1 MNFSEPFIRRPVGT
15 TLLAAALFM
24 LGAVAYF
31 FLPVASLPAVDFPA
45 VGIGASR
52 PGADPETMA
61 ASVAAPLE
69 RRLSGIAGLN
79 ELTSSNSLGNT
90 QIIAQFDIDKNLDSA
105 ARDVQAAIN
114 ASLVDL
120 PSDLP
125 TAPTFRKASQSTM
138 PVLVLALTSDTL
150 PTSAIFDATDSVIAQ
165 RISQVPGVAEARIA
179 GAEQPAIR
187 VQVDSARLAA
197 MNLGVNE
204 AARALFAANAHSP
217 VGALSG
223 NLQEITLGTTDQ
235 LATPEDYRNIV
246 IASRNGAI
254 VKLGDVATVE
264 RGVRNRMSAGWFNG
278 RPAVIVIVTKQPNA
292 NVIETVDRIKALLP
306 QLQEWIP
313 SGVKI
318 NVLSDRT
325 QTIRASI
332 HDIQFTLAISVA
344 LVMLV
349 VFVFLRRA
357 TPVIAAGVSVPLSL
371 VGACAAM
378 WLAGF
383 SIDNL
388 SLMALTISV
397 GFVVD
402 DAIVMIENIERNR
415 ERGLSRLDAAI
426 VGARQIGFTVLSISL
441 SLIAVFIPLLFM
453 EGVMGRLLREFSLTL
468 VFAIVISTVV
478 SLTVTPMICAWLP
491 SRRAVRESEKTR
503 FDRWIEGG
511 LDRIV
516 DFYGRT
522 LRPVVD
528 HPWITLAVIL
538 GTVLWTVQLYRTIPK
553 GNLPQDDI
561 GLING
566 TTEAAPDVSFAEMSR
581 LQRRASETLLADPDV
596 ADVGS
601 FIGAGSLSAAGNQG
615 RLFVALKPAG
625 VRKSSSVEVI
635 NRLRKE
641 FAKIAGLNVYMVPSQ
656 DLRSGGRVSKAQ
668 YQFTLADASLEE
680 LEEWRGKVLARMK
693 QLPELVDVT
702 SDKES
707 GGLRAS
713 VIIDRNAASRMNVPI
728 AAINAAL
735 NSAFGQRQ
743 DTIIYTQRNQYRVIF
758 ETPPSR
764 QRDIRDLAGVYVS
777 STTGVQIPLTALA
790 RIERSS
796 MPLVVNHQG
805 VLPAVTISYNVA
817 PGSTLDAATAAVEA
831 VVAELNP
838 PSSLHAAFAGDAA
851 DFRKIAK
858 GMAALILAALLAV
871 YIILGILYESLLH
884 PITIIS
890 TLPSAGL
897 GALLSLELFG
907 VEFTVIAFIGIL
919 LLIGIVKKN
928 GIMLV
933 DFALSAERERGLS
946 FHDAALEAAKERFR
960 PILMTTLAAM
970 FGALPLAFATG
981 IGAELRRPLGIAIIG
996 GLLLSQALTLYTTPV
1011 IYLLMSKLRRAPKL
1025 EAAREEAAAEPF
1037 TVA

>member
-1 MNFSEPFIRRPVGT
+1 MNVSEPFVRRPVGT
-15 TLLAAALFM
+15 TLLAAALFL

-45 VGIGASR
+45 IGVSASR

-79 ELTSSNSLGNT
+79 ELTSTSSLGNT
-90 QIIAQFDIDKNLDSA
+90 QIIAQFDINKNLDSA

-120 PSDLP
+120 PTDLP
-125 TAPTFRKASQSTM
+125 SAPSFRKASQSTV
-138 PVLVLALTSDTL
+138 PVLVLAMTSDTL

-197 MNLGVNE
+197 MNIGVNE
-204 AARALFAANAHSP
+204 VAKALSAANAHSA
-217 VGALSG
+217 VGALAG
-223 NLQEITLGTTDQ
+223 DMQEITLGTTDQ

-246 IASRNGAI
+246 VASRNGAI

-264 RGVRNRMSAGWFNG
+264 RGVRNRNAAGWFNG
-278 RPAVIVIVTKQPNA
+278 KPAVLVIVTKQPAA
-292 NVIETVDRIKALLP
+292 NVVETVDQIKALLP
-306 QLQEWIP
+306 QLRQWIP

-318 NVLSDRT
+318 NVLADRT

-332 HDIQFTLAISVA
+332 HDIQFTLAVSIA
-344 LVMLV
+344 LVMMV
-349 VFVFLRRA
+349 VFVFLRRS
-357 TPVIAAGVSVPLSL
+357 TPVIAAGVTVPLSL
-371 VGACAAM
+371 VGTCAAM

-402 DAIVMIENIERNR
+402 DAIVMIENIEANR
-415 ERGLSRLDAAI
+415 ERGMKRIEAALE
-426 VGARQIGFTVLSISL
+426 GSSQIGFTVLSISL

-453 EGVMGRLLREFSLTL
+453 EGVMGRLLREFSVTL
-468 VFAIVISTVV
+468 AFAIIISTVV
-478 SLTVTPMICAWLP
+478 SLTVTPMVCAWLP
-491 SRRAVRESEKTR
+491 VPKEKGKNW
-503 FDRWIEGG
+503 FDRMIEGG

-516 DFYGRT
+516 EFYTRT
-522 LRPVVD
+522 LQPVVD
-528 HPWITLAVIL
+528 HPWITLVVIL
-538 GTVLWTVQLYRTIPK
+538 ATVGGTVQLYRTIPK

-566 TTEAAPDVSFAEMSR
+566 TTEASPDVSFEEMSR
-581 LQRRASETLLADPDV
+581 LQRRVNEVLLADPDV
-596 ADVGS
+596 ANVGS
-601 FIGAGSLSAAGNQG
+601 FIGAGQLTSSGNQG
-615 RLFVALKPAG
+615 RLFVALKSIGERQA
-625 VRKSSSVEVI
+625 SSKEVI
-635 NRLRKE
+635 NRLRKS
-641 FAKIAGLNVYMVPSQ
+641 FARIPGVSVFMVPSQ
-656 DLRSGGRVSKAQ
+656 DLRSGGRVSKSQ
-668 YQFTLADASLEE
+668 YQFTLSDASLEE
-680 LEEWRGKVLARMK
+680 LEEWREKFLTRLK
-693 QLPELVDVT
+693 QLPQLVDVT
-702 SDKES
+702 SDKEQ
-707 GGLRAS
+707 GGLRAQI
-713 VIIDRNAASRMNVPI
+713 IIDRNAASRMNVPI

-758 ETPPSR
+758 ETPPAR

-777 STTGVQIPLTALA
+777 SSSGQQVPLTALA

-805 VLPAVTISYNVA
+805 VLPAVTLSYNVA
-817 PGSTLDAATAAVEA
+817 PGSTLDAATAAIETA
-831 VVAELNP
+831 AAELNP
-838 PSSLHAAFAGDAA
+838 PSSLHAGFAGDAA
-851 DFRKIAK
+851 DFRKVAK
-858 GMAALILAALLAV
+858 GMATLILAALLAV
-871 YIILGILYESLLH
+871 YIILGILYESLVH
-884 PITIIS
+884 PVTIIS

-907 VEFTVIAFIGIL
+907 AEFTVIAFIGIL

-933 DFALSAERERGLS
+933 DFALHAERDRGMS
-946 FHDAALEAAKERFR
+946 THDAALEAARDRFR
-960 PILMTTLAAM
+960 PIVMTTLAAI
-970 FGALPLAFATG
+970 FGALPLAFANG
-981 IGAELRRPLGIAIIG
+981 IGAELRRPLGITIIG

-1011 IYLLMSKLRRAPKL
+1011 IYLLMSKLRRKPK
-1025 EAAREEAAAEPF
+1025 AEEAQHGETAHA
-1037 TVA
+1037 

>member
-1 MNFSEPFIRRPVGT
+1 MNVSEPFIRRPVGT
-15 TLLAAALFM
+15 TLLGAALFL

-45 VGIGASR
+45 IGIGASR

-69 RRLSGIAGLN
+69 RRLSGISGLN
-79 ELTSSNSLGNT
+79 ELTSTSSLGST
-90 QIIAQFDIDKNLDSA
+90 QIIAQFDIDKNIDAA

-114 ASLVDL
+114 AALVDL
-120 PSDLP
+120 PTDLP
-125 TAPTFRKASQSTM
+125 TAPSFRKASQSTM

-204 AARALFAANAHSP
+204 VGKALFTANAHAA

-223 NLQEITLGTTDQ
+223 GSQEITFDTTDQ
-235 LATPEDYRNIV
+235 LSTPEDYRNIV
-246 IASRNGAI
+246 VASRNGAI
-254 VKLGDVATVE
+254 VKLGDVARVE

-278 RPAVIVIVTKQPNA
+278 KPAVIIIVTKQPSA
-292 NVIETVDRIKALLP
+292 NVIETVDHIKSLLP
-306 QLQEWIP
+306 QMQQWIP
-313 SGVKI
+313 AGIKI
-318 NVLSDRT
+318 HVFADRT

-332 HDIQFTLAISVA
+332 HDIQLTLAISVA
-344 LVMLV
+344 LVMMV
-349 VFVFLRRA
+349 VFFFLRRA
-357 TPVIAAGVSVPLSL
+357 TPVIAAGITVPLSL
-371 VGACAAM
+371 VGTCAAM

-388 SLMALTISV
+388 SLMALTIAV

-402 DAIVMIENIERNR
+402 DAIVMIENIESYQ
-415 ERGLSRLDAAI
+415 ERGLSRLQAALE
-426 VGARQIGFTVLSISL
+426 GSKQISFTVVSISL

-453 EGVMGRLLREFSLTL
+453 EGVIGRLLREFSVTLT
-468 VFAIVISTVV
+468 FAILISTVV

-491 SRRAVRESEKTR
+491 APRRDHKTR
-503 FDRWIEGG
+503 FDRLVENG
-511 LDRIV
+511 LDAIV
-516 DFYGRT
+516 SFYART

-528 HPWITLAVIL
+528 HPWITLVVIL
-538 GTVLWTVQLYRTIPK
+538 VSVLWTVQLYRTIPK

-566 TTEAAPDVSFAEMSR
+566 TSEAAPDVSFEEMVR
-581 LQRRASETLLADPDV
+581 LQRQVNDVLMNDPDV
-596 ADVGS
+596 ANVGS
-601 FIGAGSLSAAGNQG
+601 FIGANSLTASGNQG
-615 RLFVALKPAG
+615 RLFVALKPINE
-625 VRKSSSVEVI
+625 RKSSSREVVD
-635 NRLRKE
+635 RLRVS
-641 FAKIAGLNVYMVPSQ
+641 FAKIAGVSVYMVPSQ
-656 DLRSGGRVSKAQ
+656 DLRSGGRVSKSQ
-668 YQFTLADASLEE
+668 YQFTLSDASLDE
-680 LEEWRGKVLARMK
+680 LEEWRVKVLARLK
-693 QLPELVDVT
+693 QLPQLADVT
-702 SDKES
+702 SDKEV
-707 GGLRAS
+707 GGLRAQL
-713 VIIDRNAASRMNVPI
+713 IIDRNAASRLNVPI
-728 AAINAAL
+728 AAIDNAL

-764 QRDIRDLAGVYVS
+764 QRDIRDLAGIYVS
-777 STTGVQIPLTALA
+777 SASGAQIPLTALA
-790 RIERSS
+790 RVERSS

-817 PGSTLDAATAAVEA
+817 PGATLDAATAAVEKA
-831 VVAELNP
+831 VEEMNP
-838 PSSLHAAFAGDAA
+838 PSGLRTGFAGDAA
-851 DFRKIAK
+851 DFRKVAR
-858 GMAALILAALLAV
+858 GMATLILAALLAV
-871 YIILGILYESLLH
+871 YIILGILYESLVH
-884 PITIIS
+884 PVTIIS

-897 GALLSLELFG
+897 GALLSLEAFG

-933 DFALSAERERGLS
+933 DFALHAERERGLS
-946 FHDAALEAAKERFR
+946 IHDAALEAAKERFR

-970 FGALPLAFATG
+970 FGALPLAFAGG
-981 IGAELRRPLGIAIIG
+981 IGAELRRPLGITIIG
-996 GLLLSQALTLYTTPV
+996 GLLLSQVLTLYSTPV
-1011 IYLLMSKLRRAPKL
+1011 IYLLMSKLRRKPR
-1025 EAAREEAAAEPF
+1025 EESFARERAAPAE
-1037 TVA
+1037 

>member
-1 MNFSEPFIRRPVGT
+1 MNISEPFIRRPVGT
-15 TLLAAALFM
+15 TLLAAALF
-24 LGAVAYF
+24 LVGAIAYF

-45 VGIGASR
+45 IGISAAR
-52 PGADPETMA
+52 PGADPGTMA

-69 RRLSGIAGLN
+69 RRLSGISGLN
-79 ELTSSNSLGNT
+79 ELTSTSSLGAT
-90 QIIAQFDIDKNLDSA
+90 QIIAQFDINKNLDAA

-114 ASLVDL
+114 ASIVDL

-125 TAPTFRKASQSTM
+125 TAPSFRKASQSTM

-150 PTSAIFDATDSVIAQ
+150 PTSAIFDATDSIIAQ
-165 RISQVPGVAEARIA
+165 RISQVPGVAEARIT

-204 AARALFAANAHSP
+204 VARALFSANAHSA
-217 VGALSG
+217 VGALAG
-223 NLQEITLGTTDQ
+223 TTQEITLAATDQ
-235 LATPEDYRNIV
+235 LSTPEDYRNIV
-246 IASRNGAI
+246 IASRRGAV

-278 RPAVIVIVTKQPNA
+278 KPAVLVIVTKQPSA
-292 NVIETVDRIKALLP
+292 NVVETVDHIKARLP

-313 SGVKI
+313 AGIKI
-318 NVLSDRT
+318 NILSDRT

-332 HDIQFTLAISVA
+332 HDIQFTLAISIT

-357 TPVIAAGVSVPLSL
+357 TPVIAAGITVPLSL
-371 VGACAAM
+371 VGTCAAM

-402 DAIVMIENIERNR
+402 DAIVMIENIQSHR
-415 ERGLSRLDAAI
+415 ERGLSRMDAALI
-426 VGARQIGFTVLSISL
+426 GAQEIGFTVISISL

-453 EGVMGRLLREFSLTL
+453 EGVMGRLLREFSVTLT
-468 VFAIVISTVV
+468 FAILISTVV

-491 SRRAVRESEKTR
+491 VPREKQSNWL
-503 FDRWIEGG
+503 DRVIEGG
-511 LDRIV
+511 LDRMV
-516 DFYGRT
+516 AFYSRT

-538 GTVLWTVQLYRTIPK
+538 GVLAWTVQLYRTIPK

-566 TTEAAPDVSFAEMSR
+566 TTEAAPDVSFTEMAR
-581 LQRRASETLLADPDV
+581 LQRLVTEALLADPDV

-601 FIGAGSLSAAGNQG
+601 FIGAGPLTASGNQG
-615 RLFVALKPAG
+615 RLFVALKPIG
-625 VRKSSSVEVI
+625 VRKASSMEVI
-635 NRLRKE
+635 ARLRKE
-641 FAKIAGLNVYMVPSQ
+641 FAKITGLSVFMVPSQ
-656 DLRSGGRVSKAQ
+656 DLRSGGRVSKSQ
-668 YQFTLADASLEE
+668 YQFTLSDASLEE
-680 LEEWRGKVLARMK
+680 LEEWRAKILARFK
-693 QLPELVDVT
+693 TLPELVDVT
-702 SDKES
+702 SDKEA
-707 GGLRAS
+707 GGLRAN

-743 DTIIYTQRNQYRVIF
+743 DTIIYTQRNQYRVVF

-764 QRDIRDLAGVYVS
+764 QQDIRDLAGIYVS
-777 STTGVQIPLTALA
+777 SSTGAQIPLTALA

-796 MPLVVNHQG
+796 MPLVINHQG

-817 PGSTLDAATAAVEA
+817 PGSTLDAATTAVEA
-831 VVAELNP
+831 AVADLNP
-838 PSSLHAAFAGDAA
+838 PSSLHTGFAGDAA

-871 YIILGILYESLLH
+871 YIILGILYESLVH

-897 GALLSLELFG
+897 GALLSLEAFG

-933 DFALSAERERGLS
+933 DFALAAEREHGLS
-946 FHDAALEAAKERFR
+946 VHEAALEAAKERFR

-981 IGAELRRPLGIAIIG
+981 IGAELRRPLGITIIG
-996 GLLLSQALTLYTTPV
+996 GLLLSQVLTLYTTPV
-1011 IYLLMSKLRRAPKL
+1011 IYLLMSKLRRKPKTETTAP
-1025 EAAREEAAAEPF
+1025 EGAATA
-1037 TVA
+1037 

>member
-1 MNFSEPFIRRPVGT
+1 MNISEPFIRRPVGT
-15 TLLAAALFM
+15 TLLAGALFL

-45 VGIGASR
+45 IGISASR

-69 RRLSGIAGLN
+69 RRLSGISGLN
-79 ELTSSNSLGNT
+79 ELTSTSSLGTT
-90 QIIAQFDIDKNLDSA
+90 QIIAQFDINKNLDAA

-125 TAPTFRKASQSTM
+125 MAPSFRKASQSTM

-150 PTSAIFDATDSVIAQ
+150 PTSAIFDATDTIIAQ

-204 AARALFAANAHSP
+204 VARALFSANAHSA
-217 VGALSG
+217 VGAIDG
-223 NLQEITLGTTDQ
+223 KTQEITLAATDQ
-235 LATPEDYRNIV
+235 LATPDDYRNIV
-246 IASRNGAI
+246 IASHNGAV

-278 RPAVIVIVTKQPNA
+278 KPAVLIIVTKQPAA
-292 NVIETVDRIKALLP
+292 NVVETVDHIKALMP

-313 SGVKI
+313 SGIKI

-332 HDIQFTLAISVA
+332 HDIQWTLVISIA

-357 TPVIAAGVSVPLSL
+357 TPVIAAGITVPLSL
-371 VGACAAM
+371 VGTCAAM

-402 DAIVMIENIERNR
+402 DAIVMIENIQSNR
-415 ERGLSRLDAAI
+415 ERGLSRLDAAL
-426 VGARQIGFTVLSISL
+426 VGARQIGFTVVSISL

-453 EGVMGRLLREFSLTL
+453 EGVMGRLLREFSVTLT
-468 VFAIVISTVV
+468 FAILISTVV

-491 SRRAVRESEKTR
+491 APKEKSETWL
-503 FDRWIEGG
+503 DRVIEGG
-511 LDRIV
+511 LDRILA
-516 DFYGRT
+516 FYSRT

-528 HPWITLAVIL
+528 HPWITLVVIL
-538 GTVLWTVQLYRTIPK
+538 GVIVWTVQLYRTIPK

-566 TTEAAPDVSFAEMSR
+566 TTEASPDVSFTEMSR
-581 LQRRASETLLADPDV
+581 LQRRATEVLLADPDV

-601 FIGAGSLSAAGNQG
+601 FIGAGPLTASGNQG
-615 RLFVALKPAG
+615 RLFVALKPIG
-625 VRKSSSVEVI
+625 QRKASSMEVI
-635 NRLRKE
+635 ARLRWE
-641 FAKIAGLNVYMVPSQ
+641 FRKITGLSVFMVPSQ

-668 YQFTLADASLEE
+668 YQFTLSDASLEE
-680 LEEWRGKVLARMK
+680 LEQWREKVLARLK
-693 QLPELVDVT
+693 TLPELVDVT

-707 GGLRAS
+707 GGLRAN

-743 DTIIYTQRNQYRVIF
+743 DSIIYTQRNQYRVIF

-764 QRDIRDLAGVYVS
+764 QQDIRDLAGVYVS
-777 STTGVQIPLTALA
+777 SSTGVQIPLTALA
-790 RIERSS
+790 TIERSS

-805 VLPAVTISYNVA
+805 VLPAVTISYNIA

-831 VVAELNP
+831 AIAELNP
-838 PSSLHAAFAGDAA
+838 PSSLHAGFAGDAA

-871 YIILGILYESLLH
+871 YIILGILYESLVH

-933 DFALSAERERGLS
+933 DFALAAERDEGLS
-946 FHDAALEAAKERFR
+946 VHDAALEAAKERFR

-981 IGAELRRPLGIAIIG
+981 IGAELRRPLGITIIG

-1011 IYLLMSKLRRAPKL
+1011 IYLLMSKLRRKPKV
-1025 EAAREEAAAEPF
+1025 ETAAQTGAATA
-1037 TVA
+1037 

>member
-1 MNFSEPFIRRPVGT
+1 VNVSEPFIRRPVGT
-15 TLLAAALFM
+15 TLLAAALF
-24 LGAVAYF
+24 LIGAVAYF

-45 VGIGASR
+45 IGIGASR

-69 RRLSGIAGLN
+69 RRLSGISGLN
-79 ELTSSNSLGNT
+79 ELTSTSSLGST
-90 QIIAQFDIDKNLDSA
+90 QIIAQFDIDKDIDAA

-150 PTSAIFDATDSVIAQ
+150 PTSVVFDATDSVIAQ

-204 AARALFAANAHSP
+204 VARALFAANAHSA
-217 VGALSG
+217 VGALAG
-223 NLQEITLGTTDQ
+223 TTQEITLGTTDQ
-235 LATPEDYRNIV
+235 LSTPQDYRNIV
-246 IASRNGAI
+246 VASRGGAV
-254 VKLGDVATVE
+254 VKLGDVASVE
-264 RGVRNRMSAGWFNG
+264 RGVRNRMSAGWYNG
-278 RPAVIVIVTKQPNA
+278 KPAVLVIVTKQPNA
-292 NVIETVDRIKALLP
+292 NVIETVDHIKALLP
-306 QLQEWIP
+306 QLQEWVP
-313 SGVKI
+313 SGIKI
-318 NVLSDRT
+318 NVLADRT

-344 LVMLV
+344 LVMMV

-357 TPVIAAGVSVPLSL
+357 TPVIAAGITVPLSL
-371 VGACAAM
+371 VGTCAAM

-388 SLMALTISV
+388 SLMALTIAV

-402 DAIVMIENIERNR
+402 DAIVMIENIESNR
-415 ERGLSRLDAAI
+415 EKGLSRLEAALI
-426 VGARQIGFTVLSISL
+426 GAKQIGFTVVSISL
-441 SLIAVFIPLLFM
+441 SLVAVFIPLLFM
-453 EGVMGRLLREFSLTL
+453 EGVMGRLLREFSVTL
-468 VFAIVISTVV
+468 AFTIVISTVV
-478 SLTVTPMICAWLP
+478 SLTVTPMVCAWLP
-491 SRRAVRESEKTR
+491 AREKKHQTR

-516 DFYGRT
+516 EFYSRT

-528 HPWITLAVIL
+528 HPWITLVVIL
-538 GTVLWTVQLYRTIPK
+538 VTVLWTVQLYRTIPK

-566 TTEAAPDVSFAEMSR
+566 TTEASPDVSFEEMSR
-581 LQRRASETLLADPDV
+581 LQRRATEVLLADPDV
-596 ADVGS
+596 SDVGS
-601 FIGAGSLSAAGNQG
+601 FIGAGPLTASGNQG
-615 RLFVALKPAG
+615 RVFVSLKPVG
-625 VRKSSSVEVI
+625 VRKASSREVI
-635 NRLRKE
+635 NRLRRE
-641 FAKIAGLNVYMVPSQ
+641 FAKIEGLSVYMVPSQ
-656 DLRSGGRVSKAQ
+656 DLRSGGRVSKSQ
-668 YQFTLADASLEE
+668 YQFTLSDASLEE
-680 LEEWRGKVLARMK
+680 LEEWRQKVLARMK

-702 SDKES
+702 SDKEQ

-713 VIIDRNAASRMNVPI
+713 VVIDRNAASRMNVPI

-743 DTIIYTQRNQYRVIF
+743 DTIIYTQRNQYRVVF

-777 STTGVQIPLTALA
+777 SSTGVQIPLTSLA
-790 RIERSS
+790 RIERGA

-805 VLPAVTISYNVA
+805 VLPAVTLSYNVA
-817 PGSTLDAATAAVEA
+817 PGSSLDAATAAIEA
-831 VVAELNP
+831 MIQELNP
-838 PSSLHAAFAGDAA
+838 PSSLHAGFAGDAA
-851 DFRKIAK
+851 DFRKIAR
-858 GMAALILAALLAV
+858 GMATLILAALLAV
-871 YIILGILYESLLH
+871 YIILGILYESLVH

-946 FHDAALEAAKERFR
+946 IHDAALEAAKERFR

-970 FGALPLAFATG
+970 FGALPLAFASG
-981 IGAELRRPLGIAIIG
+981 IGAELRRPLGITIIG
-996 GLLLSQALTLYTTPV
+996 GLLLSQILTLYTTPV
-1011 IYLLMSKLRRAPKL
+1011 IYLLMSKLRRAPKP
-1025 EAAREEAAAEPF
+1025 EAGAQEGAATA
-1037 TVA
+1037 

>member
-1 MNFSEPFIRRPVGT
+1 MNVSEPFIRRPVGT
-15 TLLAAALFM
+15 TLLALALF
-24 LGAVAYF
+24 LVGAVAYF

-45 VGIGASR
+45 IGISAAR
-52 PGADPETMA
+52 PGADPQTMA

-79 ELTSSNSLGNT
+79 ELTSTSSLGST
-90 QIIAQFDIDKNLDSA
+90 QIIAQFDINKSLDAA

-114 ASLVDL
+114 AALVDL
-120 PSDLP
+120 PPDLP
-125 TAPTFRKASQSTM
+125 VAPSFRKASQSTM

-204 AARALFAANAHSP
+204 VARALFSANAHSA
-217 VGALSG
+217 VGSLS
-223 NLQEITLGTTDQ
+223 NDMQEITLAATDQ
-235 LATPEDYRNIV
+235 LSTPEDYRNIV

-254 VKLGDVATVE
+254 VKLGDVAKVE
-264 RGVRNRMSAGWFNG
+264 LGVRNRTSAGWFNG
-278 RPAVIVIVTKQPNA
+278 KPAVLVIVTKQPSA
-292 NVIETVDRIKALLP
+292 NVIETVDHIKALLP
-306 QLQEWIP
+306 QLQQWIP
-313 SGVKI
+313 TGI
-318 NVLSDRT
+318 RIDTLSDRT

-332 HDIQFTLAISVA
+332 HDIQFTLAVSVA
-344 LVMLV
+344 LVMMV

-357 TPVIAAGVSVPLSL
+357 TPVIAAGVTVPLSL

-378 WLAGF
+378 WLADF

-388 SLMALTISV
+388 SLMALTIAV

-402 DAIVMIENIERNR
+402 DAIVMIENIESYR
-415 ERGLSRLDAAI
+415 ERGMSRLAAALE
-426 VGARQIGFTVLSISL
+426 GSKQIGFTVFSISL

-468 VFAIVISTVV
+468 TFTILISTVV
-478 SLTVTPMICAWLP
+478 SLTVTPMVCAWLP
-491 SRRAVRESEKTR
+491 ARKEKAESR
-503 FDRWIEGG
+503 FDRLIEGA
-511 LDRIV
+511 LETTV
-516 DFYGRT
+516 EFYART

-528 HPWITLAVIL
+528 HPWATLVVMLATVI
-538 GTVLWTVQLYRTIPK
+538 WTVQLYRTIPK

-566 TTEAAPDVSFAEMSR
+566 TTEAAADVSFAEMTR
-581 LQRRASETLLADPDV
+581 LQRQATDILLADPDV
-596 ADVGS
+596 ANVGS
-601 FIGAGSLSAAGNQG
+601 FIGAGPLTASGNQG
-615 RLFVALKPAG
+615 RVFVALKPAG
-625 VRKSSSVEVI
+625 ERKASSKDVI

-641 FAKIAGLNVYMVPSQ
+641 FAKIAGLSIFLVPSQ
-656 DLRSGGRVSKAQ
+656 DLRSGGRVSKSQ
-668 YQFTLADASLEE
+668 YQFTLSDASIDE
-680 LEEWRGKVLARMK
+680 LEEWREKVMTRLK
-693 QLPELVDVT
+693 TLPELVDVT
-702 SDKES
+702 SDKEK
-707 GGLRAS
+707 GGLRAQ

-743 DTIIYTQRNQYRVIF
+743 DTIIYTQRNQYRVVF
-758 ETPPSR
+758 ETPPTR
-764 QRDIRDLAGVYVS
+764 QQDIRDLAGIYVTS
-777 STTGVQIPLTALA
+777 QTGAQIPLTSLA

-805 VLPAVTISYNVA
+805 VLPAITISYNIA
-817 PGSTLDAATAAVEA
+817 PGSTLDAATSAIEQAVEA
-831 VVAELNP
+831 LDP
-838 PSSLHAAFAGDAA
+838 PSGLRMGFAGDAA
-851 DFRKIAK
+851 DFKKIAR

-871 YIILGILYESLLH
+871 YIILGILYESLVH

-897 GALLSLELFG
+897 GALLSLEAFG
-907 VEFTVIAFIGIL
+907 AEFSIIAFIGIL

-933 DFALSAERERGLS
+933 DFALQAERERGLS
-946 FHDAALEAAKERFR
+946 VHDAALEAAKDRFR

-981 IGAELRRPLGIAIIG
+981 IGAELRRPLGITIIG

-1011 IYLLMSKLRRAPKL
+1011 IYLLMSKIRRKKKPASEMAPAL
-1025 EAAREEAAAEPF
+1025 TGAE
-1037 TVA
+1037 

>member
-1 MNFSEPFIRRPVGT
+1 MNVSEPFIRRPVGT
-15 TLLAAALFM
+15 TLLGAALF
-24 LGAVAYF
+24 LIGAVAYF

-45 VGIGASR
+45 IGIGASR

-69 RRLSGIAGLN
+69 RRLSGISGLN
-79 ELTSSNSLGNT
+79 ELTSTSSLGST
-90 QIIAQFDIDKNLDSA
+90 QIIAQFDIDKNIDAA

-114 ASLVDL
+114 AALVDL
-120 PSDLP
+120 PTDLP
-125 TAPTFRKASQSTM
+125 TAPSFRKASQSTM

-204 AARALFAANAHSP
+204 VGKALFTANAHAA

-223 NLQEITLGTTDQ
+223 GTQEITFDTTDQ
-235 LATPEDYRNIV
+235 LSTPEDYRNIV
-246 IASRNGAI
+246 VASRNGAI
-254 VKLGDVATVE
+254 VKLGDVARVE

-278 RPAVIVIVTKQPNA
+278 RSAVIIIVTKQPSA
-292 NVIETVDRIKALLP
+292 NVIETVDHIKALLP
-306 QLQEWIP
+306 QLQQWIP
-313 SGVKI
+313 AGIKI
-318 NVLSDRT
+318 NVLADRT

-332 HDIQFTLAISVA
+332 HDIQLTLAISIA
-344 LVMLV
+344 LVMMV
-349 VFVFLRRA
+349 VFFFLRRA
-357 TPVIAAGVSVPLSL
+357 TPVIAAGITVPLSL
-371 VGACAAM
+371 VGTCAAM

-388 SLMALTISV
+388 SLMALTIAV

-402 DAIVMIENIERNR
+402 DAIVMIENIESYQ
-415 ERGLSRLDAAI
+415 ESGLSRLQAALE
-426 VGARQIGFTVLSISL
+426 GSKQISFTVVSISL

-453 EGVMGRLLREFSLTL
+453 EGVMGRLLREFSVTLT
-468 VFAIVISTVV
+468 FAILISTVV

-491 SRRAVRESEKTR
+491 APKRDHKTR
-503 FDRWIEGG
+503 FDRLIENG
-511 LDRIV
+511 LDKIV
-516 DFYGRT
+516 SFYART

-528 HPWITLAVIL
+528 HPWITLVVIL
-538 GTVLWTVQLYRTIPK
+538 VSVLWTVQLYRTIPK

-566 TTEAAPDVSFAEMSR
+566 TSEAAPDVSFEEMVR
-581 LQRRASETLLADPDV
+581 LQRQVNDALMNDPDV
-596 ADVGS
+596 ANVGS
-601 FIGAGSLSAAGNQG
+601 FIGANSLTASGNQG
-615 RLFVALKPAG
+615 RVFVALKPISE
-625 VRKSSSVEVI
+625 RKSSSREVI
-635 NRLRKE
+635 DRLRKS
-641 FAKIAGLNVYMVPSQ
+641 FAKIAGVSVFMVPSQ

-668 YQFTLADASLEE
+668 YQFTLSDASLDE
-680 LEEWRGKVLARMK
+680 LEEWRVKVLDRLK
-693 QLPELVDVT
+693 RLPQLADVT
-702 SDKES
+702 SDKEL
-707 GGLRAS
+707 GGLRAQL
-713 VIIDRNAASRMNVPI
+713 IIDRNAASRLNVPI
-728 AAINAAL
+728 AAIDNAL

-764 QRDIRDLAGVYVS
+764 QRDIRDLAGIYVS
-777 STTGVQIPLTALA
+777 SATGTQIPLTAVA
-790 RIERSS
+790 RVERSS

-805 VLPAVTISYNVA
+805 VLPAVTLSYNVA
-817 PGSTLDAATAAVEA
+817 PGSTLDAATAAVEKA
-831 VVAELNP
+831 VEEMNP
-838 PSSLHAAFAGDAA
+838 PSSLHAGFAGDAA
-851 DFRKIAK
+851 DFRKVAR

-871 YIILGILYESLLH
+871 YIILGILYESLVH

-897 GALLSLELFG
+897 GALLALDVFG

-933 DFALSAERERGLS
+933 DFALHAERERGLS
-946 FHDAALEAAKERFR
+946 IHDAALEAAKERFR

-970 FGALPLAFATG
+970 FGALPLAFAGG
-981 IGAELRRPLGIAIIG
+981 IGAELRRPLGITIIG
-996 GLLLSQALTLYTTPV
+996 GLLLSQMLTLYSTPV
-1011 IYLLMSKLRRAPKL
+1011 IYLLMSKLRRKR
-1025 EAAREEAAAEPF
+1025 REEAFAHERTAPAE
-1037 TVA
+1037 

>member
-1 MNFSEPFIRRPVGT
+1 MNVSEPFIRRPVGT
-15 TLLAAALFM
+15 TLLAIALFL

-45 VGIGASR
+45 IGISASR

-69 RRLSGIAGLN
+69 RRLSGISGLN
-79 ELTSSNSLGNT
+79 ELTSTSSLGAT
-90 QIIAQFDIDKNLDSA
+90 QIIAQFDIDKNIDAA

-125 TAPTFRKASQSTM
+125 TAPSFRKASQSTM

-150 PTSAIFDATDSVIAQ
+150 PTSAVFDATDSVIAQ

-204 AARALFAANAHSP
+204 VARALFSANAHSA
-217 VGALSG
+217 VGALAG
-223 NLQEITLGTTDQ
+223 TTQEITLGTTDQ
-235 LATPEDYRNIV
+235 LSTPEDYRNIV
-246 IASRNGAI
+246 VASRNGAV

-278 RPAVIVIVTKQPNA
+278 KPAVLVIVTKQPNA

-313 SGVKI
+313 TGVKI

-344 LVMLV
+344 LVMMV

-357 TPVIAAGVSVPLSL
+357 TPVIAAGVTVPLSL
-371 VGACAAM
+371 VGSCAAM
-378 WLAGF
+378 WLADF

-402 DAIVMIENIERNR
+402 DAIVMIENIESNR
-415 ERGLSRLDAAI
+415 EKGLPRLEAAV
-426 VGARQIGFTVLSISL
+426 VGARQIGFTVVSISL

-453 EGVMGRLLREFSLTL
+453 EGVMGRLLREFSVTLTFTIL
-468 VFAIVISTVV
+468 ISTVV
-478 SLTVTPMICAWLP
+478 SLTVTPMLCAWLP
-491 SRRAVRESEKTR
+491 ERAKKQPTR
-503 FDRWIEGG
+503 LDRLVEGG
-511 LDRIV
+511 LERV
-516 DFYGRT
+516 LAFYLRT

-528 HPWITLAVIL
+528 HPWITLVVIL
-538 GTVLWTVQLYRTIPK
+538 GTIVWTVDLYRTIPK
-553 GNLPQDDI
+553 GSLPQDDI

-566 TTEAAPDVSFAEMSR
+566 TTEAAPDVSFEEMSR
-581 LQRRASETLLADPDV
+581 LQRRATEVLLADPDV

-601 FIGAGSLSAAGNQG
+601 FIGAGPLTAAGNQG
-615 RLFVALKPAG
+615 RLFVALKPIG
-625 VRKSSSVEVI
+625 QRKASSKEVI

-641 FAKIAGLNVYMVPSQ
+641 FARIAGLTVFMVPSQ
-656 DLRSGGRVSKAQ
+656 DLRSGGRVSKSQ
-668 YQFTLADASLEE
+668 YQFTLSDASLEE

-693 QLPELVDVT
+693 KLPELVDVT
-702 SDKES
+702 SDKEQ

-777 STTGVQIPLTALA
+777 SSTGLQIPLTALA

-817 PGSTLDAATAAVEA
+817 PGSTLDAATAAVEKLL
-831 VVAELNP
+831 AELNP
-838 PSSLHAAFAGDAA
+838 PSSLHAGFAGDAA

-858 GMAALILAALLAV
+858 GMAVLILAALLAV
-871 YIILGILYESLLH
+871 YIILGILYESLVH

-907 VEFTVIAFIGIL
+907 VEFTIIAFIGIL

-933 DFALSAERERGLS
+933 DFALSAEREDGLS
-946 FHDAALEAAKERFR
+946 VHDAALEAAKERFR

-981 IGAELRRPLGIAIIG
+981 IGAELRRPLGITIIG
-996 GLLLSQALTLYTTPV
+996 GLVLSQVLTLYTTPV
-1011 IYLLMSKLRRAPKL
+1011 IYLLMSKLRRAPKPD
-1025 EAAREEAAAEPF
+1025 AAPQERAAA
-1037 TVA
+1037 A

>member
-1 MNFSEPFIRRPVGT
+1 MNISEPFIRRPVGT
-15 TLLAAALFM
+15 TLLAGALFL

-45 VGIGASR
+45 IGISASR

-69 RRLSGIAGLN
+69 RRLSGISGLN
-79 ELTSSNSLGNT
+79 ELTSTSSLGSV
-90 QIIAQFDIDKNLDSA
+90 QIITQFDINKNLDAA

-125 TAPTFRKASQSTM
+125 AAPSFRKASQSTM

-150 PTSAIFDATDSVIAQ
+150 PTSAIFDATDTIIAQ

-204 AARALFAANAHSP
+204 VARALFAANAHSA
-217 VGALSG
+217 VGAVG
-223 NLQEITLGTTDQ
+223 GANQEITFAATDQ

-246 IASRNGAI
+246 IASRNGAV

-278 RPAVIVIVTKQPNA
+278 KPAVLVIVTKQPAA
-292 NVIETVDRIKALLP
+292 NVVETVDHIRALLP

-313 SGVKI
+313 SGIKI

-332 HDIQFTLAISVA
+332 HDIQFTLVISIA

-357 TPVIAAGVSVPLSL
+357 TPVIAAGITVPLSL
-371 VGACAAM
+371 VGTCAAM

-402 DAIVMIENIERNR
+402 DAIVMIENIQSHR
-415 ERGLSRLDAAI
+415 ERGLSRLDAAL
-426 VGARQIGFTVLSISL
+426 VGAREIGFTVISISL

-453 EGVMGRLLREFSLTL
+453 EGVMGRLLREFSVTLT
-468 VFAIVISTVV
+468 FAILISTVV

-491 SRRAVRESEKTR
+491 TPKEKTETWL
-503 FDRWIEGG
+503 DRVMETG

-516 DFYGRT
+516 AFYSRT

-528 HPWITLAVIL
+528 HPWITLVVIL
-538 GTVLWTVQLYRTIPK
+538 GVIGWTVQLYRTIPK

-566 TTEAAPDVSFAEMSR
+566 TTEASPDVSFEEMSR
-581 LQRRASETLLADPDV
+581 LQRRATEVLLADPDV

-601 FIGAGSLSAAGNQG
+601 FIGAGPLTASGNQG
-615 RLFVALKPAG
+615 RLFVALKPIS
-625 VRKSSSVEVI
+625 VRKASSMQVI
-635 NRLRKE
+635 ARLRRE
-641 FAKIAGLNVYMVPSQ
+641 FGKITGLSVFMVPSQ
-656 DLRSGGRVSKAQ
+656 DLRSGGRVSKSQ
-668 YQFTLADASLEE
+668 YQFTLSDASLEE
-680 LEEWRGKVLARMK
+680 LEEWRGKVLAK
-693 QLPELVDVT
+693 LKTLPELVDVT

-707 GGLRAS
+707 GGLRAN

-743 DTIIYTQRNQYRVIF
+743 DTIIYTQRNQYRVVF
-758 ETPPSR
+758 ETPPAR
-764 QRDIRDLAGVYVS
+764 QKDIRDLAGIYVS
-777 STTGVQIPLTALA
+777 SSTGVQIPLTALA

-831 VVAELNP
+831 AIAELNP
-838 PSSLHAAFAGDAA
+838 PSSLHAGFAGDAA

-858 GMAALILAALLAV
+858 GMAALIVAALLAV
-871 YIILGILYESLLH
+871 YIILGILYESLVH

-933 DFALSAERERGLS
+933 DFALAAERDEGLS
-946 FHDAALEAAKERFR
+946 IHDAALEAAKERFR

-970 FGALPLAFATG
+970 FGALPLAFASG
-981 IGAELRRPLGIAIIG
+981 IGAELRRPLGITIIG

-1011 IYLLMSKLRRAPKL
+1011 IYLLMSKLRRKPKTQTTAQAG
-1025 EAAREEAAAEPF
+1025 AATA
-1037 TVA
+1037 